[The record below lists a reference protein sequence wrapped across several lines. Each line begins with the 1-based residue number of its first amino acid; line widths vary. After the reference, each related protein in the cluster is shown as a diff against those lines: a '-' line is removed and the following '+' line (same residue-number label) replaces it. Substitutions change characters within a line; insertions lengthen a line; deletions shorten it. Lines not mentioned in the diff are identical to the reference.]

1 MTGGRYARCA
11 GPHPT
16 TTSPS
21 PVTRAAPR
29 AVDPALHP
37 QPLRLRRHS
46 LDTEQNSGQT
56 FTSGSTVKIE
66 PAQPLRHARLPAP
79 QFQARDHRTNKPPHS
94 ADDASAKSACTLPEV
109 VTGGGTCTCVKPPY
123 TTSEL
128 HRCWPTQY
136 TRNIAAN
143 PVPVEAEA
151 AVPREARAAGHR
163 GGAGPAADRGHPAGH
178 SREGVV
184 ARVRVRRAAACFA
197 KEMKRRPARWDYQGT
212 ERSPRH
218 PPQAVMTTDARSPP
232 AETGGAPSC
241 HQISHDSHRPHR
253 RLRIT
258 RLRAGLRDPAGRG
271 AVASAAVPPPG
282 PAESP
287 RDRAMFGRGDGPARA
302 VWRRGAE

>member
-29 AVDPALHP
+29 AVDPARHP

-46 LDTEQNSGQT
+46 LDTEQYSGQT

-79 QFQARDHRTNKPPHS
+79 QFQARDHRTNKPSHS
-94 ADDASAKSACTLPEV
+94 TDGASAKSACTLPEV

-128 HRCWPTQY
+128 HRCWPAQY

-163 GGAGPAADRGHPAGH
+163 GGAGPAADRGHPSGH

-184 ARVRVRRAAACFA
+184 ARA
-197 KEMKRRPARWDYQGT
+197 
-212 ERSPRH
+212 
-218 PPQAVMTTDARSPP
+218 
-232 AETGGAPSC
+232 
-241 HQISHDSHRPHR
+241 
-253 RLRIT
+253 
-258 RLRAGLRDPAGRG
+258 RDPAPGSGLFREGDEAKTCPLGLSRDGAEPQTPTAGRHDHRCKK
-271 AVASAAVPPPG
+271 
-282 PAESP
+282 PA
-287 RDRAMFGRGDGPARA
+287 GGN
-302 VWRRGAE
+302 RRGFVVSPDLTRFAQTP